1 MRASLSA
8 LFAVGA
14 AAAATSGAD
23 LGTWKLMSIST
34 GCKFGRCFTSY
45 VVSGDELTVDG
56 VTYPAFAARCKTMG
70 SCSNAL
76 EGSTIASKSDAET
89 GKLVITQTVV
99 KDGKEK
105 TVTATADWD
114 ESSEVYVEAPVVS
127 VS

>member
-23 LGTWKLMSIST
+23 LGAWKLMSIST

-56 VTYPAFAARCKTMG
+56 VTFPSFAARCKTLG
-70 SCSNAL
+70 SCSNAV
-76 EGSTIASKSDAET
+76 EGSVIASTADPET
-89 GKLVITQTVV
+89 GKLLITQTVTV
-99 KDGKEK
+99 DGKEK
-105 TVTATADWD
+105 TATAAADWD
-114 ESSEVYVEAPVVS
+114 ESSEVYIEAPVVS
-127 VS
+127 IS